1 MVLFWMGKFDAR
13 ALWRNDRKDQRPG
26 SAGQVG
32 QRSTLEAP
40 GGPLGLI
47 GAINKRMV
55 HRYQAQVLK
64 GGEGSC
70 RHFSL

>member
-1 MVLFWMGKFDAR
+1 MRLPVVLFWMGKFDAR

-47 GAINKRMV
+47 GAINK
-55 HRYQAQVLK
+55 
-64 GGEGSC
+64 
-70 RHFSL
+70 